1 MPAWLPILKTVLPY
15 LTTIVTAAVPA
26 FTARREN
33 GKSSNLV
40 AEQIAELQDAVRRN
54 AESVRVL
61 AEQMQ
66 RTIEAIET
74 AALSNERA
82 IRRTMI
88 ASLAALVI
96 AVVALA
102 AALTALWAA

>member
-1 MPAWLPILKTVLPY
+1 MPAWLPILKTILPY

-33 GKSSNLV
+33 GKSANLV
-40 AEQIAELQDAVRRN
+40 AEQIAELQDAVSRN

-74 AALSNERA
+74 AALSSERA
-82 IRRTMI
+82 IKKTLIMSI
-88 ASLAALVI
+88 AALVI
-96 AVVALA
+96 AVVALGLVLA
-102 AALTALWAA
+102 AR

>member
-33 GKSSNLV
+33 GKSTNLV
-40 AEQIAELQDAVRRN
+40 AEQIAELQDAVSRN

-74 AALSNERA
+74 AALSSERA
-82 IRRTMI
+82 IRKTMVV
-88 ASLAALVI
+88 SMAALAI
-96 AVVALA
+96 AV
-102 AALTALWAA
+102 AALGTVLMALWPE